1 MTEEGRQK
9 QSELFLDG
17 KQESINISDDIG
29 IREPEIKF
37 KPGSI
42 PESFN
47 AHDSKKMRQTRGVT
61 DSPGY
66 PAPKSG
72 TKNVSWRDRMNDSEW
87 RVTQRTRYRFSR
99 QGATNV

>member
-1 MTEEGRQK
+1 MTEEGRQQ

-47 AHDSKKMRQTRGVT
+47 GALPIVQATQPQKVELKMFRGVI
-61 DSPGY
+61 
-66 PAPKSG
+66 
-72 TKNVSWRDRMNDSEW
+72 E
-87 RVTQRTRYRFSR
+87 
-99 QGATNV
+99 